1 MLVLFSCRIFLD
13 DSFTKIPFNYCSLNL
28 DKNLASK
35 VSLKNGLLKTEWHK
49 KGPLLMRS
57 THMEKKWLRDC
68 PSHFKPVLYR
78 RYVDDTF
85 LLFENESNIDLFLQ
99 FLNSQH
105 PNISFTCDT

>member
-57 THMEKKWLRDC
+57 THMQIASIWIIGFNTQILGLGRAQSGPRGEGGEL
-68 PSHFKPVLYR
+68 
-78 RYVDDTF
+78 
-85 LLFENESNIDLFLQ
+85 
-99 FLNSQH
+99 
-105 PNISFTCDT
+105 